1 MVRKSLETF
10 QFLYPCEFIFKHLF
24 TDCFI
29 LDYCTWMVN
38 LITVFPAKA
47 KESSNHELMTTGAD
61 WMGIPHSEVVPEME
75 TELVTR

>member
-1 MVRKSLETF
+1 
-10 QFLYPCEFIFKHLF
+10 
-24 TDCFI
+24 
-29 LDYCTWMVN
+29 MVN

-75 TELVTR
+75 IELVTR